1 MRKMALIKL
10 LESIKGNPEVVLWN
24 GFVGDWQSIDQNI
37 EQIELVKHSREF
49 LEFTINH
56 QNAELGLPPLS
67 EDEITARVKEEE
79 WDLPNQFVE
88 HERLNDW
95 YGSRRKRLV
104 VLSGK
109 ARGKSTW
116 DRLGTIEY

>member
-37 EQIELVKHSREF
+37 EQIKLVKHSREF

-56 QNAELGLPPLS
+56 QNTELGLPPLS

-88 HERLNDW
+88 PERLNDW